1 MTDIAALPSQ
11 TSVVDATSMLTSE
24 AKLLSYATLRTQLI
38 SDLISDNLVVPSTS
52 KSLSQVGTQSL
63 LAAKM
68 TSANN
73 LSDVGSVA
81 TSRANLGL
89 GTSAVLDTGT
99 LSGNVPVVGTSSA
112 TTTLAGTIQLATN
125 AEVTAG
131 INTAK
136 AIVPSAFAASKF
148 NALNLIATATA
159 ASSASIDFT
168 GLNSDYSKYII
179 EIQDLLPVTNG
190 ATVIGRVSIDNG
202 VNYITGSSYISSCVS
217 HNPAASWASHNGA
230 TSGAGITSSAGGAG
244 SYGLSNTS
252 TKGLSGVITIHNP
265 SSVAT
270 HKKIEANG
278 CYDDAAG
285 DFTQFLSAGAYEGG
299 TSAVN
304 AFRILLDTGNIAS
317 GSFKLFGVK

>member
-1 MTDIAALPSQ
+1 MVFSIFQNNKKAKSAEVNANFAFISGNRLIAVNASTGAAIGTFPIGDLTAITNGSLAGDILGRTGSSLKVYNASGVLIGSVSYDSLLNLQDASQ
-11 TSVVDATSMLTSE
+11 TQKGVVE
-24 AKLLSYATLRTQLI
+24 
-38 SDLISDNLVVPSTS
+38 
-52 KSLSQVGTQSL
+52 
-63 LAAKM
+63 
-68 TSANN
+68 
-73 LSDVGSVA
+73 
-81 TSRANLGL
+81 
-89 GTSAVLDTGT
+89 
-99 LSGNVPVVGTSSA
+99 
-112 TTTLAGTIQLATN
+112 LATN

-131 INTAK
+131 TDTTRP
-136 AIVPSAFAASKF
+136 IVPSAFAASKF

-190 ATVIGRVSIDNG
+190 ATVIGRVSTDNG
-202 VNYITGSSYISSCVS
+202 ANYITGTSYSSSCVS
-217 HNPAASWASHNGA
+217 HNPAATWASHNGA

-270 HKKIEANG
+270 HKKIEADG
-278 CYDDAAG
+278 CYDNAAG

-317 GSFKLFGVK
+317 GSFKLYGIR